1 MTELDKR
8 HRSSI
13 YDSMVKS
20 PNRAMLRATG
30 MTDKDFETPIV
41 GVISTWAENTPCNI
55 HLHDFGKL
63 AKEGVK
69 YQSQMVRQWFL
80 IRIFRLSSVV

>member
-1 MTELDKR
+1 
-8 HRSSI
+8 
-13 YDSMVKS
+13 
-20 PNRAMLRATG
+20 MLRATG

-69 YQSQMVRQWFL
+69 SAWCLACTVWNHYRSGRDCHGNAWYAFL
-80 IRIFRLSSVV
+80 FDIS